1 MLSYE
6 NFLFPFPYFAFI
18 QLPSLIFILL
28 KQLSLEITNYFKNER
43 RYEKLKSSKYFNSL
57 KKMNP
62 RGKLSVYI
70 LSQNLFF
77 FHEFLLDFIKKLIE
91 NISK

>member
-1 MLSYE
+1 MKTFY
-6 NFLFPFPYFAFI
+6 LFPFPYFAFI

-57 KKMNP
+57 KKNELKRKALCLHTFSKSIFFMNF
-62 RGKLSVYI
+62 YWI
-70 LSQNLFF
+70 LLKN
-77 FHEFLLDFIKKLIE
+77 
-91 NISK
+91 

>member
-1 MLSYE
+1 MKT
-6 NFLFPFPYFAFI
+6 FDLFPSPYFAFI

-43 RYEKLKSSKYFNSL
+43 RYEKFKSSKYFNIL
-57 KKMNP
+57 KKWTQEE
-62 RGKLSVYI
+62 SF
-70 LSQNLFF
+70 LFTYFLKIYF
-77 FHEFLLDFIKKLIE
+77 FHEILLDFIKKLIR